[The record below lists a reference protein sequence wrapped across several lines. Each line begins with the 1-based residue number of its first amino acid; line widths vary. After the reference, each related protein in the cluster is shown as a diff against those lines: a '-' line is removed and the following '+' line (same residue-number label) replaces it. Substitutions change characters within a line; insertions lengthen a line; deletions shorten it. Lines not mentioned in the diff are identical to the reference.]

1 MALATEYI
9 SHFNATLKTVEEVTP
24 QEFVSRDFGK
34 FKQVYTNFWDPGQ
47 EWQERMHVDP
57 WLAAIRGFFLH
68 PRQATGMSIWM
79 CRCDYNMFPR
89 FAALCDVFSS
99 WQSPWLCPC
108 QRYYLVGLC
117 VGISVAVGVTIMY
130 HLPAQDSPIFQ
141 LMYLNCDPV
150 IRNLRLKQKTAS
162 LILIELGIWHCQAE
176 PRLPAVFTEGGHSV
190 SRAVI
195 AVGSKSQFLKKL
207 RLYHAVDTKIG
218 LEQKSKADTL
228 SCDHHGFAG
237 ATGVSVPRVEEDAE
251 MDVLWW
257 LILPLAPEMHPKKCT
272 TDTFNA

>member
-1 MALATEYI
+1 MALATECI
-9 SHFNATLKTVEEVTP
+9 SHFNETLKTVEEVTP

-34 FKQVYTNFWDPGQ
+34 STQIYTSFWDPGQ

-89 FAALCDVFSS
+89 FAALCDVFSC
-99 WQSPWLCPC
+99 WQSPCLCPC

-130 HLPAQDSPIFQ
+130 HLPAQNSPIFQ

-150 IRNLRLKQKTAS
+150 IRNLRLKQKNS
-162 LILIELGIWHCQAE
+162 FVDFDW
-176 PRLPAVFTEGGHSV
+176 VGH
-190 SRAVI
+190 
-195 AVGSKSQFLKKL
+195 L
-207 RLYHAVDTKIG
+207 
-218 LEQKSKADTL
+218 TL
-228 SCDHHGFAG
+228 SSWAKASCRIYRRRAFRFQSRHRCRKQ
-237 ATGVSVPRVEEDAE
+237 VSV
-251 MDVLWW
+251 
-257 LILPLAPEMHPKKCT
+257 
-272 TDTFNA
+272 F